1 MRIFQS
7 FQLKAGGF
15 VYSHTVATGQ
25 YRAVYLYFAFYEE
38 DVHSGVRLVQVI
50 AQLLSGLDF
59 SDGEPCLLQQL
70 GGSIPVGRYDERKL
84 VLVQIGADVIILI
97 GYSVF
102 RALPRFGEIP
112 PVRYRFR
119 SFRCGRYLYRHSWSE
134 YRLW

>member
-7 FQLKAGGF
+7 FQLKAAGF

-97 GYSVF
+97 GGRGIQFSGITQIWRNSTGSVS
-102 RALPRFGEIP
+102 LPFI
-112 PVRYRFR
+112 
-119 SFRCGRYLYRHSWSE
+119 S
-134 YRLW
+134 LW